1 MREMTMT
8 MTMTTKVSHRFASST
23 SRRGGR
29 RATTV
34 RAAGTVLARK
44 SIFIHL
50 DGESRALCARRDV
63 RANACVRI
71 ADTRSSSRA
80 SRR

>member
-34 RAAGTVLARK
+34 RAAGTVRRSEISLHPPRRGVA
-44 SIFIHL
+44 
-50 DGESRALCARRDV
+50 RALRSSRRSRERV
-63 RANACVRI
+63 RAHR
-71 ADTRSSSRA
+71 
-80 SRR
+80 

>member
-1 MREMTMT
+1 MREMT
-8 MTMTTKVSHRFASST
+8 MTMTTKVSHRFAST
-23 SRRGGR
+23 ASRRGGR

-34 RAAGTVLARK
+34 RAAGTVRRSEINLHPPRR
-44 SIFIHL
+44 
-50 DGESRALCARRDV
+50 ESRALCARRDV
-63 RANACVRI
+63 RANACARI